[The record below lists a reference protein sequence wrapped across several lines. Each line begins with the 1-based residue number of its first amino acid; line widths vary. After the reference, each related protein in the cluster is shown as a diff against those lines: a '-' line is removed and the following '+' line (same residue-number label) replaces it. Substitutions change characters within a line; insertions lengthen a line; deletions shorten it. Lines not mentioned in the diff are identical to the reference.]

1 MGNMRHEKS
10 SGVLRRLSKYSL
22 YFLVMASVMLVFVIL
37 VFRVDAEV
45 AVFLSDD
52 HVEEEIV
59 LDTVDE
65 NGVQYVER
73 ERRWSN
79 FQGSVPE
86 GAPVNKVVFRLG
98 WTVGDVVVREEVLT
112 PVNADVTQT
121 VESTLEE
128 SVIQTNTEETT
139 SLDAGPSGGGGGDS
153 EVSPEMEVTPVPAEV
168 SESPTVGLEIEGVEI
183 LPSPSETVI
192 EAPQESPLPEVI
204 EETPSVE
211 ENVSQNEVSGFEPVS
226 LLHTYP
232 WATALIEDGIEGE
245 TVLQFSDIVAV
256 DELNVETPLDEV
268 TGTTS
273 TSTDIRITPAIPEGL
288 LEVRYSLDGV
298 NWHALDTVEYNVVTS
313 IESFLVLVGVED
325 IPNLQISARYVVPQ
339 GIDFALYFDTVRLE
353 AEYGVLLE
361 EVVALEETPSD
372 QEPNFNSSLIK
383 ADVAS
388 ENIRAVMLERGGMLE
403 FWYSI
408 THTQT
413 GEIFWRRLVGGN
425 SIQEGA
431 PIGIKERTIFWFD
444 KNQETLFGFSVDSE
458 SIFGVPYQ
466 SPENRT
472 FRLPFE
478 VGNDEYWQALYD
490 PEDGLLKFERVR
502 KVLP

>member
-139 SLDAGPSGGGGGDS
+139 SLEAGPSGGRGGDS

-232 WATALIEDGIEGE
+232 WATALIEEGIEAE
-245 TVLQFSDIVAV
+245 TVLQLSDIVAV
-256 DELNVETPLDEV
+256 DEVNVETSIDDV
-268 TGTTS
+268 VGTTS
-273 TSTDIRITPAIPEGL
+273 TSTNIIPAIPEGF
-288 LEVRYSLDGV
+288 LELRYSLDGI

-313 IESFLVLVGVED
+313 IESFLVLVGIED

-339 GIDFALYFDTVRLE
+339 GTTFALYFDTVRLE

-361 EVVALEETPSD
+361 EVVIPEEIPSD
-372 QEPNFNSSLIK
+372 QEPNFNSSVIK
-383 ADVAS
+383 ADIIS
-388 ENIRAVMLERGGMLE
+388 ENIRAVVLERGGMLE
-403 FWYSI
+403 FWYSV
-408 THTQT
+408 TNTQS
-413 GEIFWRRLVGGN
+413 GDIQWQKLVGGGA
-425 SIQEGA
+425 IQEGS

-444 KNQETLFGFSVDSE
+444 KNQETLFGFSVDTE

-478 VGNDEYWQALYD
+478 TENDEYWQAMYK
-490 PEDGLLKFERVR
+490 PEDGLLTFERVR
-502 KVLP
+502 KVSP